1 MTIKQSKILFPM
13 TWHKNYDE
21 EAIKKTK
28 QILVFLNENNLPI
41 NWLYKIDA
49 QRSSRRRFDQLMQ
62 GTYPSR
68 HHQHLN
74 KILDH
79 IKIYGERQ
87 RLMMDGPFYEKA
99 TMARI
104 INQACRISRKRKTF
118 TMVSAYVGTGKTRA
132 ILEYSLVN
140 ANTFLIECVGKMST
154 HAMLNV
160 IIDRA
165 GIRLRNDERDELS
178 KLKTCIEY
186 LKCLKSPLIIVDE
199 AETVSHN
206 MLHALR
212 RIRDIGKVGVVL
224 VGTEKL
230 EELVMPTNYQGDV
243 FDQIN
248 SRITF
253 KSINTKVISEKDA
266 DGVLRLHF
274 PDHEIDRDTF
284 KVFWQHCQGS
294 MRVLVEDVIP
304 NVQDFGIDRGKPLS
318 ADVVHDICKKT
329 LAI

>member
-1 MTIKQSKILFPM
+1 MTAKQPKLTFPM

-21 EAIKKTK
+21 DAITKTK
-28 QILVFLNENNLPI
+28 QILIFLNENNLPVS
-41 NWLYKIDA
+41 WLYNIDA
-49 QRSSRRRFDQLMQ
+49 QQSSRRRFEQLMQ

-74 KILDH
+74 RILDY
-79 IKIYGERQ
+79 INIYKERQ
-87 RLMMDGPFYEKA
+87 KLLMDGPFYEKA
-99 TMARI
+99 TMVRI
-104 INQACRISRKRKTF
+104 INQACRIARKRRTF

-132 ILEYSLVN
+132 ILEYGLIN
-140 ANTFLIECVGKMST
+140 ANTFLIESFGKMSA

-165 GIRLRNDERDELS
+165 GIRLRNDERDEVS
-178 KLKTCIEY
+178 KLKTCINY
-186 LKCLKSPLIIVDE
+186 FQCLKSPLIIVDE
-199 AETVSHN
+199 AETVSPN

-230 EELVMPTNYQGDV
+230 EQLVMPTNYQGDV

-284 KVFWQHCQGS
+284 AAFWRHSQGS
-294 MRVLVEDVIP
+294 MRVLVEDVIE
-304 NVQDFGIDRGKPLS
+304 NVKDFGTERGKPLT

-329 LAI
+329 LAV